1 MRTGG
6 DLYIYDIQAY
16 HEASFYCTVFNGRDR
31 IKSDLVNVTIIG
43 ECWYSVGLLFS
54 IAELLAPLTPF
65 LPSRKTAIYAQFS
78 VIS

>member
-43 ECWYSVGLLFS
+43 ECWNYVGLLLS
-54 IAELLAPLTPF
+54 IVELLAPLAPF
-65 LPSRKTAIYAQFS
+65 L
-78 VIS
+78 